1 MNIDSIKTGIV
12 LDHITAK
19 KGMEIYR
26 YLGLDELDCTVAIIR
41 NVKSRKMGRKDIIKI
56 DEDIDIDLDIL
67 GYIDPGATVNIIKD
81 GLLVEKKKLELPEM
95 LVGVIKCSNPR
106 CITSVEPDLDHIFSL
121 TDKQNRVYRC
131 AYCEAK
137 SSK

>member
-26 YLGLDELDCTVAIIR
+26 HLGLDELDCTVAIIR

-56 DEDIDIDLDIL
+56 DADIDIDLDVL
-67 GYIDPGATVNIIKD
+67 GFIDPDVTVNVIRD
-81 GLLVEKKKLELPEM
+81 DELVEKKKLELPAR
-95 LVGVIKCSNPR
+95 LAGIIKCSNPR
-106 CITSVEPDLDHIFSL
+106 CITSTEPDLDHVFNL
-121 TDKQNRVYRC
+121 TDRHNRIYRC

-137 SSK
+137 AN